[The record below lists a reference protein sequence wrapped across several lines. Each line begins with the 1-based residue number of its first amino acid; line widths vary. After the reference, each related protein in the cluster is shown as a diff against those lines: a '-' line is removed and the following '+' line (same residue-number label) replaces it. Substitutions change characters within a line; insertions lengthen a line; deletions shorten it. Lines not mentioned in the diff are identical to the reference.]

1 MKMKKMTPGA
11 VIASILVTIAVILV
25 ISPFIWLLYSS
36 LKTNKEFMAS
46 VWALPKVLQW
56 QNFAKAWGGGAL
68 GTYTINSLIVTSVSV
83 FITVI
88 VSTMAGYTMW
98 IYKIKTWMTKIQLFL
113 VITMTIPA
121 YASLVPLV
129 ETLRT
134 LSLLDTLTGVILP
147 TVAFNIPMSIFIM
160 RSYFFS
166 LPFDIIEAARFDGAS
181 EPVIFIRIAVPL
193 VKPAMFTTAII
204 NMIWVWNDFLFP
216 LVFINNP
223 KLKTL
228 PVGLKDYVGEH
239 VTNYPVM
246 MAAILIASMG
256 AFIIYSIFQRQVV
269 GGLSG
274 GAVKG

>member
-1 MKMKKMTPGA
+1 MKLKRVSAGSVLAM
-11 VIASILVTIAVILV
+11 VLVTISVILV
-25 ISPFIWLLYSS
+25 IGPFIWLLYSS

-46 VWALPKVLQW
+46 VWKLPAVPQW
-56 QNFAKAWGGGAL
+56 GNFVKAWGGGSL
-68 GTYTINSLIVTSVSV
+68 GKYAVNSLIVTSASV
-83 FITVI
+83 FLTVI
-88 VSTMAGYTMW
+88 ISTLAGYSMW
-98 IYKIKTWMTKIQLFL
+98 IFNIKKWMNKVQLFL

-121 YASLVPLV
+121 YVSLVPLV
-129 ETLRT
+129 ETLRA

-147 TVAFNIPMSIFIM
+147 TVAFNIPLSIFIM

-166 LPFDIIEAARFDGAS
+166 LPFDVIEAARFDGAS
-181 EPVIFIRIAVPL
+181 EPVIFFKIAVPL
-193 VKPAMFTTAII
+193 VRPAMFTTAII

-216 LVFINNP
+216 LVFINDP

-256 AFIIYSIFQRQVV
+256 AFVIYAIFQKQVV
-269 GGLSG
+269 GGLTG